1 MRGAARHDGTKPGPL
16 HLPALALVAL
26 LAAPAL
32 VTLLAT
38 SALVALLATSALAEA
53 PRSALDRADAAWELR
68 GEGGD
73 GDGRARRAPI
83 ARAIEA
89 CEAAAAEA
97 PAALAPRWKLVR
109 ALYFHAD
116 FAAGSPG
123 EAIRQLDRATR
134 EADAAL
140 DLLAAQLGVDGSLD
154 SFAPERLAS
163 SLSPA
168 ARSDAAALFFWSS
181 VAWGAWGQRHG
192 AVDAVRSGV
201 AGRLYHGALT
211 AAALDDSFEEGG
223 AHRLL
228 ARIHAQV
235 PRIPFLSGFVDRS
248 RAVPAAERAVAIAPD
263 NPGNRYLL
271 AITLLDVAPDRRED
285 ALRLLED
292 AAALE
297 PRAEQ
302 LVEDLAMRRAARER
316 LAEERGVAQQLAL
329 EAVGGG

>member
-1 MRGAARHDGTKPGPL
+1 MRGAARHEGTKPAPL
-16 HLPALALVAL
+16 RLPALALAL
-26 LAAPAL
+26 AFAAQLAVP
-32 VTLLAT
+32 
-38 SALVALLATSALAEA
+38 ALAEA
-53 PRSALDRADAAWELR
+53 PRSALHRGDAAWER
-68 GEGGD
+68 RAEGSD
-73 GDGRARRAPI
+73 GDGRASRAPI
-83 ARAIEA
+83 ARAIEGY
-89 CEAAAAEA
+89 EAAAAED
-97 PAALAPRWKLVR
+97 PEALAPRWKLVR
-109 ALYFHAD
+109 ALYFDAD
-116 FAAGSPG
+116 FASGSPG

-163 SLSPA
+163 TLSPA

-181 VAWGAWGQRHG
+181 VAWGAWGQLHG

-201 AGRLYHGALT
+201 AGRLYHGALA

-248 RAVPAAERAVAIAPD
+248 RAVPAAERALAIAPG

-271 AITLLDVAPDRRED
+271 ALTLLDVAPERRED

-292 AAALE
+292 AAVLE
-297 PRAEQ
+297 PRSEQ

-316 LAEERGVAQQLAL
+316 LAEERGVAQQLAQ
-329 EAVGGG
+329 EAAGGG

>member
-1 MRGAARHDGTKPGPL
+1 MRGAARRDGSRPGSL
-16 HLPALALVAL
+16 CLLALGLAAL

-32 VTLLAT
+32 AEKPG
-38 SALVALLATSALAEA
+38 SALA
-53 PRSALDRADAAWELR
+53 RADAAWAR
-68 GEGGD
+68 RAEGSD
-73 GDGRARRAPI
+73 GDGRASRAPI
-83 ARAIEA
+83 GRAIEA
-89 CEAAAAEA
+89 YEAAVASD
-97 PAALAPRWKLVR
+97 PGALTPRWKLVR
-109 ALYFHAD
+109 ALYFDAD
-116 FAAGSPG
+116 FAAASPG

-134 EADAAL
+134 ESDAAL

-154 SFAPERLAS
+154 SFDPERLAS
-163 SLSPA
+163 RLSPA

-181 VAWGAWGQRHG
+181 VAWGAWGQRRG

-201 AGRLYHGALT
+201 AGRLYHGALA
-211 AAALDDSFEEGG
+211 AAALDGSFEEGG

-235 PRIPFLSGFVDRS
+235 PHIPFFSGFVDRS
-248 RAVPAAERAVAIAPD
+248 RAVPAAERALAIAPW

-271 AITLLDVAPDRRED
+271 ALTLLDVAPERHAD

-297 PRAEQ
+297 PRPEQ

-316 LAEERGVAQQLAL
+316 LAEERGTEQQLAQ
-329 EAVGGG
+329 ESGAGG